1 MRRLRAYNWAMA
13 RLFVIVPFIVVG
25 LYVFAFVDLALT
37 DRARIRTFPK
47 LTWAFVI
54 LLPVI
59 GAVLWFI
66 FGKERLDR
74 GGEPRT
80 VAPDDDPSFLANLRR
95 DEEHEERIRRLEQE
109 LADLDDDPPKD

>member
-1 MRRLRAYNWAMA
+1 MA
-13 RLFVIVPFIVVG
+13 RLFVIVPFVVIG

-37 DRARIRTFPK
+37 DRARVRTFPK
-47 LTWAFVI
+47 YAWALIIV
-54 LLPVI
+54 LPVI
-59 GAVLWFI
+59 GALLWFL
-66 FGKERLDR
+66 FGKARHDR

-80 VAPDDDPSFLANLRR
+80 VAPDDDPTFLANLRR